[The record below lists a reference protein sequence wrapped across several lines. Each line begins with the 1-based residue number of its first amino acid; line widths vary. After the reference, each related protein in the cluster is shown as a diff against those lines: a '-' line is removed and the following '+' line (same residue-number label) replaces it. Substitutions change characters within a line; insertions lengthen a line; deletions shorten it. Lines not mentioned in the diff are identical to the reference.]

1 VAHPSGAALEAAGV
15 EDKEQVLMQRGG
27 VALVDKVGNNDSD
40 AVYGSN
46 LRVHPWPAST
56 ILVQQ

>member
-1 VAHPSGAALEAAGV
+1 MAHPSGAALEAAGV
-15 EDKEQVLMQRGG
+15 GDNEQVLMQRDG

-46 LRVHPWPAST
+46 LREM
-56 ILVQQ
+56 Q